1 MNKNKFVFSAIIVMF
16 IISVIINIILVVSLF
31 LKPGDSPE
39 TITPTTL
46 PKEGNDSQT
55 SIETTVLPSQE
66 VAIIT
71 QTTKPNSTFSNN
83 KMSVTLPQGWSSQEL
98 ANGSVNLLNGDFI
111 LFINPNFL
119 QTSGVKGA
127 RFDEITQGSPSADLV
142 HVFHP
147 AVECTTPIQTTTQK
161 YKRYDVYTNPNVD
174 SNLCRKTAS
183 GETRW
188 YFSYYVKESP
198 YVTYKSSSDYSY
210 VITVSI
216 RVSQIS
222 DLPKKDDAILK
233 ERLAEIDTIVD
244 SIVIK

>member
-1 MNKNKFVFSAIIVMF
+1 MNKKTILVTALVLLIISIF
-16 IISVIINIILVVSLF
+16 IIFGLVISQLGSKDTKTIGTTTPTQLPVDGNNPTTVITIIAPSEQI
-31 LKPGDSPE
+31 SS
-39 TITPTTL
+39 ITPT
-46 PKEGNDSQT
+46 PDN
-55 SIETTVLPSQE
+55 
-66 VAIIT
+66 
-71 QTTKPNSTFSNN
+71 TFSNDRMAL
-83 KMSVTLPQGWSSQEL
+83 KLGPSWSRQEL
-98 ANGSVNLLNGDFI
+98 TDGSINFLNGDYI
-111 LFINPNFL
+111 LYINPHFL
-119 QTSGVKGA
+119 QTSGVKGG
-127 RFDEITQGSPSADLV
+127 RFDEITLGSPSADLV